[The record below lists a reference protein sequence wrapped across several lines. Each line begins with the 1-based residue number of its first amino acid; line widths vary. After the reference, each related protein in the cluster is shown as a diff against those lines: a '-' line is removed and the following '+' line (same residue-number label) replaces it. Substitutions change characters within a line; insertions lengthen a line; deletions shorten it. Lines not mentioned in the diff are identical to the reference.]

1 MKKSLLILLPILFL
15 VSCSKKDDDA
25 VTEKCDAAV
34 YLDVSHIS
42 PNIVELSWNIA
53 TYEPNNLF
61 IVEYGPKGFAPGSGT
76 IVDTQEFRLTVSNLE
91 AGTEYSFYVKT
102 KCSNNIFSENAGPKN
117 FTTIE
122 CEALE
127 KISVY
132 DITETTAHLVWY
144 MATEVSEL
152 EYGPTGFVM
161 GT

>member
-1 MKKSLLILLPILFL
+1 
-15 VSCSKKDDDA
+15 
-25 VTEKCDAAV
+25 
-34 YLDVSHIS
+34 
-42 PNIVELSWNIA
+42 
-53 TYEPNNLF
+53 
-61 IVEYGPKGFAPGSGT
+61 
-76 IVDTQEFRLTVSNLE
+76 
-91 AGTEYSFYVKT
+91 
-102 KCSNNIFSENAGPKN
+102 FSENAGPKN

-161 GT
+161 GTGTKISLTDSYWYDLENLTPSTTYDVYVRNVCGSNYSPYSEVTSFTTLDVCKKPE